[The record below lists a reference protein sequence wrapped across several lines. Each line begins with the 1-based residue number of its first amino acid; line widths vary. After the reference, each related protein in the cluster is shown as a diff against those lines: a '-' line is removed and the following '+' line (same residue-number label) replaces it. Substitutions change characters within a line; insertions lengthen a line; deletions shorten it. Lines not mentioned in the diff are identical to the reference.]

1 MGKMIYFIKEIYQEI
16 DGDKTSSYHQKIP
29 DELAEKITVQQYQ
42 DNTPTSAIVVKP

>member
-16 DGDKTSSYHQKIP
+16 DSDKTCGHCQEIP

-42 DNTPTSAIVVKP
+42 DNTPTSAIVVK